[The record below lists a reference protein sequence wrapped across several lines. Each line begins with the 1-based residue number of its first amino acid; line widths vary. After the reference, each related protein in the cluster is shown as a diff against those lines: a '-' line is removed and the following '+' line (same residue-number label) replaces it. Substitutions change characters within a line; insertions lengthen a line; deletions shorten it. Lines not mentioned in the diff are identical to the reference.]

1 MALASDDIWQK
12 FDLFTVDNKDVGK
25 SESLGS
31 IENVPYFSE
40 DNITKSNSVPDIGD
54 PIFDFEAV
62 ELPLKYVILPNLSLQ
77 ESSNDHHIPPLPRDR
92 ILNLPFID
100 LENLDSSET
109 LRHDCM
115 WSGLCPSEECRIN
128 HGASKQKRGLSTSK
142 AEVIA
147 GTFHLQSTSYQLSVF
162 DTPIQSDLE
171 GSDLYETISD
181 IGIEG
186 TDERDRSGMLEGSG
200 GDHNHTSAPSL
211 TPVQSEE
218 EVKNCDA
225 SRCTNTAHIA
235 KIPKLGPTIITSPPV
250 SISGLSSKK
259 ACGGSAAKFKF
270 QVKFM
275 FGLSLSPESLSLLR
289 HTNCPAKV
297 QEELIQKGRGMVRH
311 NNFHPTSVK
320 RPQVQRS
327 RGVRQRQKRK
337 EKGREVR
344 DLQNFMQRRRRVDMK
359 NAFEALKICL
369 PDIAETDRASKLMIL
384 GRAADFCQELTKKES
399 AVKNEIEKEA
409 RRNQLLQ
416 KKLTMLRTLS
426 KMS

>member
-40 DNITKSNSVPDIGD
+40 DNITESNSVPDIGD
-54 PIFDFEAV
+54 PIFDFGAV

-115 WSGLCPSEECRIN
+115 WSGLCPSEEHRIN
-128 HGASKQKRGLSTSK
+128 HGASKQKRGPSTSK
-142 AEVIA
+142 AEVVA
-147 GTFHLQSTSYQLSVF
+147 GNSHPQSTSYQLSVF

-181 IGIEG
+181 IDIEG

-200 GDHNHTSAPSL
+200 GDHNHTSAPSS

-218 EVKNCDA
+218 DEKNCDA

-289 HTNCPAKV
+289 HTNGPAKV
-297 QEELIQKGRGMVRH
+297 KKELIQKSRGMI
-311 NNFHPTSVK
+311 
-320 RPQVQRS
+320 QRS

-384 GRAADFCQELTKKES
+384 GRAADFCQELTEKEN

-416 KKLTMLRTLS
+416 KKLIMLRTLS

>member
-40 DNITKSNSVPDIGD
+40 DNLTESNLVPDISTLL
-54 PIFDFEAV
+54 FDFGVGES
-62 ELPLKYVILPNLSLQ
+62 PLKYVVLPNLSLQ

-128 HGASKQKRGLSTSK
+128 HGASKQKRGPSTSK
-142 AEVIA
+142 AEVVA
-147 GTFHLQSTSYQLSVF
+147 GNSHPQSTSYQLSVF

-181 IGIEG
+181 IDIEG

-218 EVKNCDA
+218 DEESCDA
-225 SRCTNTAHIA
+225 TRCTNTNISSTHIA
-235 KIPKLGPTIITSPPV
+235 KGNQLGPTIITSPPESV
-250 SISGLSSKK
+250 SGLSPKK
-259 ACGGSAAKFKF
+259 ACGGSA
-270 QVKFM
+270 V
-275 FGLSLSPESLSLLR
+275 
-289 HTNCPAKV
+289 
-297 QEELIQKGRGMVRH
+297 
-311 NNFHPTSVK
+311 
-320 RPQVQRS
+320 
-327 RGVRQRQKRK
+327 
-337 EKGREVR
+337 
-344 DLQNFMQRRRRVDMK
+344 
-359 NAFEALKICL
+359 
-369 PDIAETDRASKLMIL
+369 
-384 GRAADFCQELTKKES
+384 
-399 AVKNEIEKEA
+399 
-409 RRNQLLQ
+409 
-416 KKLTMLRTLS
+416 
-426 KMS
+426 